1 MLTDTASN
9 IPQYGKHDK
18 PFVLPG
24 LHWPEIILPPSH
36 HAWLAGQPEHVL
48 SDDVVQDELL
58 GLPYFTHGP
67 STAAIHD
74 FTVIRRG
81 LTRQMGK
88 LVPEMLDEVDAGFTE
103 YFGTD
108 REEWREVRAIE
119 AILKISQRAIERV
132 FVGLPLCRDASY
144 LAAVRRWMM
153 GFAICGAIYRSFLP
167 EMLQP
172 VFAPLL
178 AIPLAVV
185 KWLALRKCLPLI
197 RQRMLDF
204 DHQLRK
210 KEAEK
215 DARVPNDML
224 QWLIVQ
230 NAHKPPT
237 ERLTAWDIG
246 GRLCLFELFA
256 VHTTSTTLGTAL
268 LDILLNPSR
277 TAILTELRQEAVE
290 ILPYLP
296 TDPKK
301 AREMLKM
308 DSLLRETLRIHSMFA
323 HGMTRQVMPAE
334 GIRIPDSDLW
344 LPQGSHVAALVIPP
358 QATLLNRLGEGGGR
372 GGGEDDGWEWKPFRY
387 YDQTREKKSSSL
399 GDETQEQL
407 NRKQTPTTQI
417 SSSFLSFGLGK
428 HSCPGR
434 FFAVQTLKLMLGYLI
449 TRYEF
454 ELPEEGKDEKGKR
467 NLEEDEEDDKDEE
480 GKEEEVED
488 GKGQESKTKMKMAM
502 TKEERKYFAEI
513 GEVRLPKETARIK
526 VRRRHREQDESE
538 VRRIVPIDKSPG
550 EEGRVR
556 RTPLKSGRVSPRKNK
571 KKKREKKSPISSP
584 RSFSNFLERGSG
596 NAIGTRHSIVQGFS
610 MFYIPSLLAV

>member
-1 MLTDTASN
+1 MNFLPTLQQIYAAILLIAASSVTTALTLIFLQLQRNSK
-9 IPQYGKHDK
+9 IPPNLPWVDLRGKRWFPKIRANFHQIVTGRQPISEGWEKYGKYGK

-24 LHWPEIILPPSH
+24 LHWPEIILLPSH
-36 HAWLAGQPEHVL
+36 HAWIASQPEHIL

-74 FTVIRRG
+74 FSVIRRD
-81 LTRQMGK
+81 LTRQMAK
-88 LVPEMLDEVDAGFTE
+88 LVPEMLDEVDACFTE

-119 AILKISQRAIERV
+119 AILKVSQRAIERV
-132 FVGLPLCRDASY
+132 FVRLPLCRDASY

-153 GFAICGAIYRSFLP
+153 GFAICGALYRSFLP

-172 VFAPLL
+172 LIAPLL

-185 KWLALRKCLPLI
+185 KLLALRKSLPLI

-204 DHQLRK
+204 NHHLRGQGTG
-210 KEAEK
+210 K
-215 DARVPNDML
+215 DTHVPNDML

-268 LDILLNPSR
+268 LDILLNPSS
-277 TAILTELRQEAVE
+277 TAILAELRQEAE
-290 ILPYLP
+290 RILPQLP
-296 TDPKK
+296 TDPTK

-323 HGMTRQVMPAE
+323 HGMTRRVMPAE

-344 LPQGSHVAALVIPP
+344 LLQGSHVAALVIPP
-358 QATLLNRLGEGGGR
+358 QAILLNRFEEGGG
-372 GGGEDDGWEWKPFRY
+372 GSGEVDGWEWNPFRY
-387 YDQTREKKSSSL
+387 CDQTREKKRGSSP
-399 GDETQEQL
+399 GDENQERPK
-407 NRKQTPTTQI
+407 RKQNPTTQI

-454 ELPEEGKDEKGKR
+454 ELPKEGKDERGKR

-488 GKGQESKTKMKMAM
+488 EKGQESKTKMKMAM

-526 VRRRHREQDESE
+526 VRRRYREQDESE
-538 VRRIVPIDKSPG
+538 VD
-550 EEGRVR
+550 E
-556 RTPLKSGRVSPRKNK
+556 
-571 KKKREKKSPISSP
+571 
-584 RSFSNFLERGSG
+584 
-596 NAIGTRHSIVQGFS
+596 
-610 MFYIPSLLAV
+610 